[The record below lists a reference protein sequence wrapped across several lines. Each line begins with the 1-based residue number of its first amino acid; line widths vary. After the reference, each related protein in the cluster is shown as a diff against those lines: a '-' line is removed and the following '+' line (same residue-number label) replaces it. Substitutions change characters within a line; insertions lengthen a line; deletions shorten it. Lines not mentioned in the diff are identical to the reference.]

1 SPPNTHH
8 KPNFNWDAINY
19 NSISRY
25 SWRFP
30 IKYCVDFSYYEDNVT
45 KAINEFESNTCISFE
60 KVQSCQ
66 NLKEGISFR
75 IKVLYQFGCS
85 YDGTT
90 KDKKIHKVYITESCT
105 KNSVLLIKLIFQALG
120 IVYHEYHNN
129 RDSYVTLHN
138 ETAVIFKYP
147 YFPDESID
155 YRVLNVSYDY
165 GSIMHSPSKIG
176 FEKNYKFLSA
186 NRRNLSYYYEKMMG
200 QYYKVTFTDWK
211 IINKFY
217 CNDFCKVNS
226 TTCKNDGYPHPRN
239 CTSCIC
245 PDGFTGDNCKQISNK
260 VIVHNATENQKSL
273 FHEGKNNV
281 TFKIKAQNDHI
292 ILLSVI
298 EMETKDQI
306 PCYYGSGIEI
316 KHLKYKGVTGLC
328 LCGFNRNIEIFT
340 DGNEALI
347 RYVGRSRSDFFY
359 LEYIAVSC

>member
-1 SPPNTHH
+1 MFIVQILPYNWNSYFIVHQKDNLFKKSFIYYLNKENTLNIFIMKLGSFLSIYIIFCGIIFSPPSKN

-19 NSISRY
+19 DSISRY

-30 IKYCVDFSYYEDNVT
+30 IKYCVDFPHYEDNVT
-45 KAINEFESNTCISFE
+45 KAINEFKSNTCISFK
-60 KVQSCQ
+60 KVKKCQ
-66 NLKEGISFR
+66 NLTEGIAFK

-176 FEKNYKFLSA
+176 FEKNFRFLSETNFIA
-186 NRRNLSYYYEKMMG
+186 MTFVKKIQLPVRMM
-200 QYYKVTFTDWK
+200 
-211 IINKFY
+211 
-217 CNDFCKVNS
+217 
-226 TTCKNDGYPHPRN
+226 
-239 CTSCIC
+239 
-245 PDGFTGDNCKQISNK
+245 
-260 VIVHNATENQKSL
+260 VILIQ
-273 FHEGKNNV
+273 
-281 TFKIKAQNDHI
+281 
-292 ILLSVI
+292 
-298 EMETKDQI
+298 
-306 PCYYGSGIEI
+306 EI
-316 KHLKYKGVTGLC
+316 VLVVFVQMDL
-328 LCGFNRNIEIFT
+328 
-340 DGNEALI
+340 
-347 RYVGRSRSDFFY
+347 
-359 LEYIAVSC
+359 

>member
-1 SPPNTHH
+1 
-8 KPNFNWDAINY
+8 
-19 NSISRY
+19 
-25 SWRFP
+25 
-30 IKYCVDFSYYEDNVT
+30 
-45 KAINEFESNTCISFE
+45 
-60 KVQSCQ
+60 
-66 NLKEGISFR
+66 
-75 IKVLYQFGCS
+75 
-85 YDGTT
+85 
-90 KDKKIHKVYITESCT
+90 
-105 KNSVLLIKLIFQALG
+105 
-120 IVYHEYHNN
+120 
-129 RDSYVTLHN
+129 VTLHN

-176 FEKNYKFLSA
+176 FEKNFRFLSA
-186 NRRNLSYYYEKMMG
+186 NKRNLSYYYEKMMG

-217 CNDFCKVNS
+217 CNDFCKKN
-226 TTCKNDGYPHPRN
+226 TITCKNDGYPHPRN

-245 PDGFTGDNCKQISNK
+245 PDGFIGDNCKQISNK
-260 VIVHNATENQKSL
+260 VIVYEATEKQKSL

-281 TFKIKAQNDHI
+281 TFRIKAQNNHIILLSVIEMETKDQIPCYYGSGQNDHI

-328 LCGFNRNIEIFT
+328 LCGFNRDIEIVT

-359 LEYIAVSC
+359 LEYIAIDCSQYGTTKPQQSKRKKKKTN